1 MRISDW
7 SSDVC
12 SSDLVIT
19 DDSGERLSYDL
30 VLDEVS
36 KPLMQAAR
44 EHIAFTSRH
53 TTYPDGVVS
62 NFEFNGDEQVRP
74 VWRYL
79 DLGPHVVYLSKIDK
93 RTLTEKMREQSG
105 YLRHKGRARRAR
117 EEVVQMPDSP
127 AEIGRAHV

>member
-19 DDSGERLSYDL
+19 DDSGERRSYDL

-79 DLGPHVVYLSKIDK
+79 DLGPHVVYLSKIVK
-93 RTLTEKMREQSG
+93 RTLTAQMREQSR
-105 YLRHKGRARRAR
+105 YLRNPGRAERKSD
-117 EEVVQMPDSP
+117 V
-127 AEIGRAHV
+127 